1 MLVRLVA
8 VLLHGGPERFED
20 VVGLFLDDLSMVDDL
35 LPALDPSLGEG
46 DGFQEFLLHR
56 FVLLLVVG
64 EVLVDVVIDVVSLER
79 LLVERGGDSVDDVFV
94 GCFCGVEGR
103 DGTVLRSVAGEDVD
117 LAFLLLVQFVHVV
130 GGYDAAGVESLQFT
144 GDVVLVVVRCVV
156 LLLAE
161 LLVQEADVF
170 AGHPLVVD
178 EERVE
183 VAQQAILLPLD
194 ILLGF
199 HDFEGEGSGER
210 VILPWLFYCVVV
222 FELPE
227 VRVSLEY
234 DQTSDEEH
242 GRDGDVAHI

>member
-1 MLVRLVA
+1 
-8 VLLHGGPERFED
+8 
-20 VVGLFLDDLSMVDDL
+20 MVDDL

-64 EVLVDVVIDVVSLER
+64 EVFVDIVVDVVALER
-79 LLVERGGDSVDDVFV
+79 LLVERGGDAVDDVLV
-94 GCFCGVEGR
+94 GRLGRVEVG
-103 DGTVLRSVAGEDVD
+103 DGAVLRLVAGQDVD
-117 LAFLLLVQFVHVV
+117 FAFLLLVQFVHLV
-130 GGYDAAGVESLQFT
+130 GGDDAVGVERLQFA
-144 GDVVLVVVRCVV
+144 GDVVLVVVRRVV
-156 LLLAE
+156 LLLTE

-170 AGHPLVVD
+170 ARHPLVVD

-183 VAQQAILLPLD
+183 VAQQAILLLFHV
-194 ILLGF
+194 LFGF

-210 VILPWLFYCVVV
+210 VIFPRFLDGVVV

-234 DQTSDEEH
+234 DQTSGEEH
-242 GRDGDVAHI
+242 GRDGDVAHIRVFAFHVSRI